1 MLTFTTHAH
10 VFNGNLF
17 QPSEERR
24 TELENSAAVGK
35 TRHDTAMNAAMA
47 PVDSP
52 RQLSSSPSTSHATKR
67 PLSVPEDPTEAL
79 AAHVKKCRVSS
90 TPGELRL
97 KRDLVEC
104 DLLLHEGVARCIYA

>member
-10 VFNGNLF
+10 VFDGNLF
-17 QPSEERR
+17 QASEERR

-35 TRHDTAMNAAMA
+35 TRHDTVMNAAMA

-52 RQLSSSPSTSHATKR
+52 RRLSPSPSTSHAIKR
-67 PLSVPEDPTEAL
+67 PLPEDPTEAL
-79 AAHVKKCRVSS
+79 AAHVKKYRVSS

-104 DLLLHEGVARCIYA
+104 DLLLQEGVARCIYA